1 MRCLHCDREMVYDGY
16 GNYKCEQ
23 CGRIINDLVY
33 RYCKDYEFNI
43 NPQNPQFYQKGWI
56 CPKCGGVMSPNQL
69 FCINCQPKN
78 IEKIKV
84 TYTGINPTSDL
95 DNKSISKGE

>member
-1 MRCLHCDREMVYDGY
+1 MKNITV
-16 GNYKCEQ
+16 
-23 CGRIINDLVY
+23 
-33 RYCKDYEFNI
+33 KDYGFGTIQFDN
-43 NPQNPQFYQKGWI
+43 NSQQFYEQGWI

-84 TYTGINPTSDL
+84 TYTGINPTRDL